1 MLREY
6 DKKGMKYLK
15 SKYKM
20 KQQIRLLMA
29 VLALSLLPAAGVWA
43 QANRVKPPTG
53 NTHTDNPKPPKKTAP
68 QKPPKKTAASSRPV
82 TPVQPTEPVT
92 PVQPTEP
99 VTPVQSTESVT
110 PVQPTEPVTP
120 VQVTEPVTPV
130 QPTEPVTP
138 VQSTEPVTPE
148 QPSAELIYSLIHAGK
163 SEGVHKIG
171 CPDGNHPH
179 MIDLG
184 LPSGTKWAC
193 CNLGATTPSE
203 VGDYYRWGETMPID
217 GDISKYP
224 YKGVFIGKNIAGTK
238 YDAARVN
245 WGVSWRMPTKEQAEE
260 LIDNCTVEDLYWK
273 GVNCSVVE
281 GTNGNHIFLPHMGH
295 WLASSDK
302 KRNACVLTPT
312 HLFNDDRDYSHPV
325 RAVANE

>member
-82 TPVQPTEPVT
+82 TPVQP
-92 PVQPTEP
+92 
-99 VTPVQSTESVT
+99 
-110 PVQPTEPVTP
+110 
-120 VQVTEPVTPV
+120 TEPVTPV